1 MHGAARRGCNPCLS
15 TGAARALLAALLA
28 GPAPRATVPTRY
40 LARLEHSEQGPF
52 GVLTGAWR
60 GLAGVQWGVSG
71 WEACER
77 VIQQG
82 GGGRARS
89 RPAAGVRATPWAD
102 GFKASEFYARQ
113 EAGVKERGRS
123 EEGPC

>member
-82 GGGRARS
+82 GGGEPAHALQRASVPPLGRTVS
-89 RPAAGVRATPWAD
+89 KLQNFTRA
-102 GFKASEFYARQ
+102 KRQ
-113 EAGVKERGRS
+113 E
-123 EEGPC
+123 